1 MTNTKNNDSLEF
13 AVITGCL
20 RIAKESIF
28 TGTNNFV
35 SDTIS
40 DTQLNEYFCSI
51 QREVDCLLADTNL
64 TSYASELRKWY
75 NGYHFGALDFKK
87 SVKAWL
93 IETAAKEDRKI
104 LFAALWEGNAKL
116 LTELISDLLF
126 DTISYHDYAESFYHA
141 FLIGLFSNAGYR
153 IESNYENRLGR
164 SDIVIKD
171 RKNRRAVVPEAK
183 RAYYEKQLESE
194 CDKALAQIAK
204 SNTQKRWNMMD
215 IRM

>member
-1 MTNTKNNDSLEF
+1 MYRIPSQIRSSMNTSALYSVKLTACSR
-13 AVITGCL
+13 IRIL
-20 RIAKESIF
+20 RLMPQSF
-28 TGTNNFV
+28 VNGTM
-35 SDTIS
+35 DI
-40 DTQLNEYFCSI
+40 I
-51 QREVDCLLADTNL
+51 
-64 TSYASELRKWY
+64 SEL
-75 NGYHFGALDFKK
+75 GIFKK

-153 IESNYENRLGR
+153 IESNYENRLRR

-183 RAYYEKQLESE
+183 RAYYENQLESE